1 MKGLLI
7 KNMDDKFAA
16 SGNQF
21 YETLKSQSRVFNET
35 LNTVTQSRRGSS
47 KSGSTMRPM
56 TTGMKSTTRI
66 HFNNIPTI
74 VTNNKTDRA
83 VESHDTDRLDDRNV
97 SFSDFLLII

>member
-7 KNMDDKFAA
+7 KNMDDNFAA

-21 YETLKSQSRVFNET
+21 YETLKSQSRIFNET
-35 LNTVTQSRRGSS
+35 LNTKTQSRRGSS

-56 TTGMKSTTRI
+56 TTTGMKSTRI

-74 VTNNKTDRA
+74 VTNNKTDRGN
-83 VESHDTDRLDDRNV
+83 ENYDTDRLDDRHV
-97 SFSDFLLII
+97 IS